1 MRKYTL
7 LFGAL
12 GGAMAGYLFSN
23 DKLRKELA
31 TAKTADDAS
40 KILGKH
46 LAQDGKKIG
55 GEVKKFVDSDMVQD
69 NMSKMKTYAQDYIE
83 KAKDDVAALM
93 KSAEKKVMGAEKK
106 AVKAVKKAV
115 KKVV

>member
-1 MRKYTL
+1 MRKYSL

-12 GGAMAGYLFSN
+12 GGALAGYLFSN

-40 KILGKH
+40 KILSKH
-46 LAQDGKKIG
+46 LSQDGKKIG

-69 NMSKMKTYAQDYIE
+69 NMAKMKTYAKDYFE
-83 KAKDDVAALM
+83 KTKSDVAEMM
-93 KSAEKKVMGAEKK
+93 KSAEKQAVKEGKK
-106 AVKAVKKAV
+106 AVKAVKKAL
-115 KKVV
+115 K

>member
-1 MRKYTL
+1 MRKYSL
-7 LFGAL
+7 LLGAL

-31 TAKTADDAS
+31 EAKNADDAS

-69 NMSKMKTYAQDYIE
+69 NMAKMKTYAQDYFD
-83 KAKDDVAALM
+83 KAKTEVTDMV
-93 KSAEKKVMGAEKK
+93 KKAEKKMMGTAKK
-106 AVKAVKKAV
+106 TAKKSA
-115 KKVV
+115 K